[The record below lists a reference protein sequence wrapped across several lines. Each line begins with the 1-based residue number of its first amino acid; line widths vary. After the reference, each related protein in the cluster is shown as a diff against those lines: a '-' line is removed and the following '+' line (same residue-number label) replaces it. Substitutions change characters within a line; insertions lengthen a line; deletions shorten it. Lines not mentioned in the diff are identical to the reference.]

1 MLLIMSN
8 HSYTQTIKV
17 VIDIFLASKLPV
29 NSEYKSFS
37 KSTSL
42 KLNLYFLLI
51 SNIFET
57 WRSKVFYL
65 GVITILQLQLW
76 NVFSDCYSCFFVYS
90 SKFFEAKMSRMIIFG
105 LVLVLYYLKNS
116 YLTLDFP

>member
-1 MLLIMSN
+1 MSN

-42 KLNLYFLLI
+42 KLNFIFLI
-51 SNIFET
+51 NI
-57 WRSKVFYL
+57 
-65 GVITILQLQLW
+65 
-76 NVFSDCYSCFFVYS
+76 
-90 SKFFEAKMSRMIIFG
+90 
-105 LVLVLYYLKNS
+105 
-116 YLTLDFP
+116 